1 MKKIVLFLAVV
12 LLFAVNAKAED
23 TAANTV
29 SAANEVKARANAA
42 ATQEVVVL
50 DETANDENWNY
61 HKMLVIDSL
70 QDIDK
75 KIEEA
80 KKNKKPV
87 AELEAQKNKLIEQLD
102 GFDNKIMEEGKDEEM
117 IKARAEAEKTK
128 AEDKK

>member
-1 MKKIVLFLAVV
+1 MKKIVLFLAVG

-50 DETANDENWNY
+50 DETANDENWEY

-117 IKARAEAEKTK
+117 IKARAA
-128 AEDKK
+128 KKPKV